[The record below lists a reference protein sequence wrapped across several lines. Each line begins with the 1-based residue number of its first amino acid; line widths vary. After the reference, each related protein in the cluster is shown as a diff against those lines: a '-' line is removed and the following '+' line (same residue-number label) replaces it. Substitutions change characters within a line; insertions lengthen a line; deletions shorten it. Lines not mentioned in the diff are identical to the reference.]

1 MEEKDYRFLVN
12 FTTTYQIE
20 VRAKSKEE
28 AQEYA
33 ENDAYDMF
41 REDLDTGYLGTS
53 DFAMSVEEK

>member
-1 MEEKDYRFLVN
+1 MEEKDYRFFVN

-28 AQEYA
+28 AKEYA

-41 REDLDTGYLGTS
+41 CADWNTEEIDPTYFT
-53 DFAMSVEEK
+53 MSVEEE